1 MSGDYTRACTTERG
15 GREARGQS
23 RPGRGGERTCTL
35 GCCKADLAC
44 LLACLLA
51 RRRAREAPGLNAS
64 ASFAPPSGWRESN
77 PLEFMM

>member
-35 GCCKADLAC
+35 GCRKADLAC

-51 RRRAREAPGLNAS
+51 RGRTREALGLNAS
-64 ASFAPPSGWRESN
+64 SAPPPGWREKSN
-77 PLEFMM
+77 PLVFMM